1 MLYALIRWT
10 YFISSFPVLFHQPFA
25 GISYPSQYLAL
36 KLLQQKLIS
45 HSLQSAKLLVYAALA
60 YYLLKFLGHTE
71 MDELHIPFTFWSFVV
86 TSVFAVI
93 CFFEPA
99 FLLSISP
106 LLLDESKKGKLSK
119 VISLFLLLLVEKFKF
134 MWEIQFIL
142 ACSGI
147 ATGLL
152 LLTLNLYLQ
161 LPVTLILHPL
171 SMLLAAVVFI
181 FLEFL
186 NIAIT
191 SAKMALAR

>member
-1 MLYALIRWT
+1 M
-10 YFISSFPVLFHQPFA
+10 
-25 GISYPSQYLAL
+25 
-36 KLLQQKLIS
+36 
-45 HSLQSAKLLVYAALA
+45 
-60 YYLLKFLGHTE
+60 
-71 MDELHIPFTFWSFVV
+71 
-86 TSVFAVI
+86 
-93 CFFEPA
+93 
-99 FLLSISP
+99 
-106 LLLDESKKGKLSK
+106 
-119 VISLFLLLLVEKFKF
+119 VEKFKF

>member
-1 MLYALIRWT
+1 
-10 YFISSFPVLFHQPFA
+10 
-25 GISYPSQYLAL
+25 
-36 KLLQQKLIS
+36 
-45 HSLQSAKLLVYAALA
+45 
-60 YYLLKFLGHTE
+60 
-71 MDELHIPFTFWSFVV
+71 MDEFHIPFTFWSFVV
-86 TSVFAVI
+86 TSVFAVL

-147 ATGLL
+147 TTGLL
-152 LLTLNLYLQ
+152 LLTLNFYLQ
-161 LPVTLILHPL
+161 LPVTLIMHPL

-191 SAKMALAR
+191 SAKMALTREISAVKDKMPVFLTLLRLSNSPISEQVIAIECRSIESACSAFNLRFGRFIAFCLLKPANLFSLSQYIL